1 MEEKGDNGGK
11 GEKNEGKGEQKENTF
26 KDRKTKQNNRGK
38 TGEPL
43 RYREDI

>member
-11 GEKNEGKGEQKENTF
+11 GEKNEGKGEKKENTF
-26 KDRKTKQNNRGK
+26 KDRKTKQNNRG
-38 TGEPL
+38 TPGEPL